1 LKPPKRK
8 TGRLAGGPKPRR
20 KTPTP
25 STELPPEY
33 YAEVR
38 AHGDEIKPE
47 GVSQEVWDELMD
59 DLDRKDAAL
68 FAAMMKSVTKYEA
81 DVKIAK
87 KTKAKRPSPKTG

>member
-1 LKPPKRK
+1 
-8 TGRLAGGPKPRR
+8 
-20 KTPTP
+20 
-25 STELPPEY
+25 
-33 YAEVR
+33 
-38 AHGDEIKPE
+38 
-47 GVSQEVWDELMD
+47 MD